1 MENSNEKFVISGLQ
15 RFRMNSTI
23 TSLTSEIEL
32 GIIETSKN
40 IAKEKDPVAL
50 EQLINDMEML
60 CNLKGIYKIIFEKV
74 ENMISDIKTDDDLTF
89 SNFVAGTLYNVALT
103 IATDVIKSRPELI
116 DKSIEKYREIYDSL
130 TK

>member
-1 MENSNEKFVISGLQ
+1 MESSNDKFVIAGLQ

-74 ENMISDIKTDDDLTF
+74 ENMVSDIKTDDDLIF
-89 SNFVAGTLYNVALT
+89 SNFVSGTLYNVALT

>member
-1 MENSNEKFVISGLQ
+1 
-15 RFRMNSTI
+15 
-23 TSLTSEIEL
+23 
-32 GIIETSKN
+32 
-40 IAKEKDPVAL
+40 
-50 EQLINDMEML
+50 MEML

-74 ENMISDIKTDDDLTF
+74 ENMVSDIKTDDDLTF

>member
-74 ENMISDIKTDDDLTF
+74 ENMVSDIKTDDDLIF
-89 SNFVAGTLYNVALT
+89 SNFVSGTLYNVALT